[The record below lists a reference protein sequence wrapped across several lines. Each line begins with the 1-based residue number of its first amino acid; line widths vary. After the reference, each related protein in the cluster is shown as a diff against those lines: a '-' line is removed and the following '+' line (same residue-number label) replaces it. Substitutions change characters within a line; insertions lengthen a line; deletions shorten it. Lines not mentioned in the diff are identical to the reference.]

1 MWTVT
6 VAVKNIVHHLVSFI
20 LPILVAFMLKT
31 TTTGNIQEEKLSPS
45 LLYFLQVSFPPKR

>member
-6 VAVKNIVHHLVSFI
+6 VAVKNIVHHLVLFI

-31 TTTGNIQEEKLSPS
+31 TTTGNIQEENLSSS